1 MSIGKTVCVVA
12 QQAAQPEFIAAL
24 ADEDTAS
31 CRPTKALTQVSAVSW
46 SPDITLAPL
55 VAYSQSPL
63 PLEHASPLFTFAP
76 SGRRASTSFGEESIC
91 LRGLLSTPFRETPG
105 ENKDVSKGI
114 TDVKF
119 FETPGL
125 RPDLRRSNHIGC

>member
-63 PLEHASPLFTFAP
+63 PLEPASPLLTFAP
-76 SGRRASTSFGEESIC
+76 SGRRSSTSFGGESIC
-91 LRGLLSTPFRETPG
+91 LLGRIITIFRETLHR
-105 ENKDVSKGI
+105 N
-114 TDVKF
+114 
-119 FETPGL
+119 
-125 RPDLRRSNHIGC
+125 